1 MPRAVPGRIRI
12 TSGEDEGRILEIED
26 ELVLGRN
33 RGDQGRIPDPE
44 ISRMHAR
51 VYVDADGGLAIEDL
65 GSTNGTFVDG
75 VRITEPWVLSPGHT
89 LLLGQTTFDVEPPY
103 LATTQE
109 RGRAVSR
116 ARAGGAAGSLRHHRL
131 LPPSPWRRPP
141 LPIRRLPQS
150 ASPPPKGTG
159 VPRPLV
165 AVLAGV
171 LLLAALGIGAVL
183 LFTGDDEDEPEPTTQ
198 ASGRVQGPPALV
210 KAATAAG
217 CTAQD
222 HPSEGR
228 QHVQGTPKY
237 RTNPP
242 SSGPHAP
249 QAAADGAWEASPP
262 VPALVHSLEHG
273 RIVMWHR
280 QGDRKVV
287 DVLREIG
294 DEDSSKMILTPNT
307 TGMPHRVAASAWG
320 HVLGCP
326 NLNGNVAGAIRAFR
340 DAYRGKGPEFVP

>member
-1 MPRAVPGRIRI
+1 LPRAVTGRIRI
-12 TSGEDEGRILEIED
+12 TSGEDEGRVIEVHD
-26 ELVLGRN
+26 ELVIGRN
-33 RGDQGRIPDPE
+33 RDDEGRIPDVE

-51 VYVDADGGLAIEDL
+51 VYVDADGGGLTIEDL

-75 VRITEPWVLSPGHT
+75 VRITEPWLLSPGHT
-89 LLLGQTTFDVEPPY
+89 LRLGQTTLEVETPSQIEHQIGAQSATAEDEPP
-103 LATTQE
+103 
-109 RGRAVSR
+109 
-116 ARAGGAAGSLRHHRL
+116 
-131 LPPSPWRRPP
+131 
-141 LPIRRLPQS
+141 
-150 ASPPPKGTG
+150 PPPAAEPVAAAPLTDAVAVPPPPPPPTKASTG

-183 LFTGDDEDEPEPTTQ
+183 LFTGDDDDEPAPQRTETS
-198 ASGRVQGPPALV
+198 ARLQGPPALV
-210 KAATAAG
+210 RAARAAG

-228 QHVQGTPKY
+228 QHVSGAPRY

-242 SSGPHAP
+242 TSGAHAP

-273 RIVMWHR
+273 RIVMWYR
-280 QGDRKVV
+280 QGDRRAVEELRKV
-287 DVLREIG
+287 G

-307 TGMPHRVAASAWG
+307 TGMPFRVAASAWG
-320 HVLGCP
+320 HLLGCP
-326 NLNGNVAGAIRAFR
+326 ELNDNTLDAVRAFR